1 MNDRTKAEREA
12 FELFGEMRQLT
23 DEEQKERREAL
34 KRISEPTGR
43 NFFDMLEMQTEKYG
57 VITTKRGE

>member
-1 MNDRTKAEREA
+1 MNDRTKAEQEA
-12 FELFGEMRQLT
+12 FELFGKMRQLT

-34 KRISEPTGR
+34 ERISEPTGR
-43 NFFDMLEMQTEKYG
+43 NFDMLEMQTEKYG